1 LSTRSSTADS
11 FIVSLDAGS
20 SSVRALLFDSSARP
34 VEGYGARLPYRVDTT
49 PGGGVE
55 IDPVNL
61 AELAIDCLDELHR
74 QVHADGLKIAA
85 IGGSAFWHS
94 FLGVGENGRPT
105 LPILHLLDT
114 RSAAEVAELPD
125 AHARTGCV
133 PHTSYWP
140 SKLLWL
146 AKHKSKEFA
155 ATRRW
160 LSFPEFL
167 FEKLFG
173 HARLSTSMASA
184 TGLWDQN
191 ANDYDAEMLAA
202 VHVDRAMLA
211 DPGEMDRPACGL
223 LPEYRAMWPAYEGI
237 PWFPALGDGA
247 CDNVGSGAIGN
258 DRFSLMVGT
267 TGAMR
272 VIIQAPH
279 IDIAPGLWCY
289 RLDRKRFVTGGA
301 LSNGGE
307 VYAWMKRTL
316 QVPKDLEARLEA
328 ATPGTHGLT
337 LLPFFSGERS
347 PYWRSD
353 LRAAITGMSLN
364 TDSFD
369 ILRASLESVALRFR
383 QIYAILSNH
392 IGSPAEVIASGGA
405 LLHSPAWTQMMAD
418 ALGRPIIACTEPEAS
433 CRGAALWVLEQ
444 LGAIENIDSIPA
456 STGATFN
463 PRPEFE
469 PTYDRLLSEQHA
481 LYDRLYAPALTAS
494 GSGITMKT

>member
-1 LSTRSSTADS
+1 MPSKEDS

-20 SSVRALLFDSSARP
+20 SSVRALLFDSGARP
-34 VEGYGARLPYRVDTT
+34 MEGYSARLPYRVETT
-49 PGGGVE
+49 ADGGVE
-55 IDPVNL
+55 INPETL

-85 IGGSAFWHS
+85 VGGSAFWHS

-125 AHARTGCV
+125 SHARTGCV
-133 PHTSYWP
+133 RHTSYWP

-146 AKHKSKEFA
+146 AKNKPAEFA

-173 HARLSTSMASA
+173 KARLSTSMASA
-184 TGLWDQN
+184 TGLWNQN
-191 ANDYDAEMLAA
+191 ANDYDGEMLAA
-202 VHVDRAMLA
+202 VHVDRAMLF
-211 DPGEMDRPACGL
+211 DPREMDQPACGL
-223 LPEYRAMWPAYEGI
+223 LPEYRAMWPAFEGI

-247 CDNVGSGAIGN
+247 CDNVGSGAIGK

-272 VIIQAPH
+272 VILDAPK
-279 IDIAPGLWCY
+279 IKIARGLWWY

-307 VYAWMKRTL
+307 VYGWMKRTL
-316 QVPKDLEARLEA
+316 QVPKDLESRLETS
-328 ATPGTHGLT
+328 TPGTHGLT
-337 LLPFFSGERS
+337 MLPFFSGERS
-347 PYWRSD
+347 PYWRAD

-364 TDSFD
+364 TEPFD
-369 ILRASLESVALRFR
+369 IMRAALESVALRFR
-383 QIYAILSNH
+383 EIYGLLSNH
-392 IGSPAEVIASGGA
+392 LGRPTEVIASGGA
-405 LLHSPAWTQMMAD
+405 LLHSPSWTQMMAD
-418 ALGRPIIACTEPEAS
+418 ALGRPVVACTEPEAS

-444 LGAIENIDSIPA
+444 IGAIENIAALPA
-456 STGATFN
+456 SMGATFE
-463 PRPEFE
+463 PRAEFE
-469 PTYDRLLSEQHA
+469 PVYDRLLAEQHA
-481 LYDRLYAPALTAS
+481 LYKKLY
-494 GSGITMKT
+494 

>member
-1 LSTRSSTADS
+1 M
-11 FIVSLDAGS
+11 
-20 SSVRALLFDSSARP
+20 
-34 VEGYGARLPYRVDTT
+34 EGYGARLPYRMETT
-49 PGGGVE
+49 PDGGVE
-55 IDPVNL
+55 INPEKL

-94 FLGVGENGRPT
+94 FLGVDETGRPT

-114 RSAAEVAELPD
+114 RSAAEVSELPD

-133 PHTSYWP
+133 RHTSYWP

-146 AKHKSKEFA
+146 AKNRSAEFA
-155 ATRRW
+155 ATGRW
-160 LSFPEFL
+160 LSFSEFL
-167 FEKLFG
+167 YEKLFG
-173 HARLSTSMASA
+173 KPRVSTSMASA
-184 TGLWDQN
+184 TGLWNQN
-191 ANDYDAEMLAA
+191 ANDYDSEMLAA

-211 DPGEMDRPACGL
+211 DPREMDQPVCGL
-223 LPEYRAMWPAYEGI
+223 LPEYRRMWPAFEGI
-237 PWFPALGDGA
+237 PWFPFLGDGA
-247 CDNVGSGAIGN
+247 CDNVGSGAIGK

-272 VIIQAPH
+272 AILETPR

-316 QVPKDLEARLEA
+316 QLPKDLEARLESA
-328 ATPGTHGLT
+328 APGTHGLA

-347 PYWRSD
+347 PYWRAD
-353 LRAAITGMSLN
+353 LRAAIAGMSLN
-364 TDSFD
+364 TEPFD
-369 ILRASLESVALRFR
+369 IMRAALESVALRFR
-383 QIYAILSNH
+383 EIYGILSNH
-392 IGSPAEVIASGGA
+392 LGRPAEVIASGGA

-418 ALGRPIIACTEPEAS
+418 ALGRPVVACTEPEAS

-444 LGAIENIDSIPA
+444 TGVIENISSIPA
-456 STGATFN
+456 STGAIFE
-463 PRPEFE
+463 PRAEFE
-469 PTYDRLLSEQHA
+469 PVYDRLLAEQHT
-481 LYDRLYAPALTAS
+481 LYEKLYRGAP
-494 GSGITMKT
+494 